1 PRPGRG
7 LLGGT
12 GGTVALILR
21 RRRQKNPDGS
31 MTLIEHLDELRTR
44 LIISV
49 AAVLVGMAIAWPL
62 YRPVFNLLT
71 NPYCHFIRQHPQLA
85 PNPKQPCALVFLSV
99 VEPFLV
105 KIKTV
110 GALGLMLA
118 LPVVLYELWRFVT
131 PALRSNER
139 RYGILFVLAS
149 IALFVLGGYFAMLTL
164 PKGLAF
170 LLGFAGTS
178 RVYTILSVGKYVGFV
193 TLLILAFGAYFE
205 FPLLLI
211 SLTMVGVLSSRKL
224 RTLRRSTIVV
234 IAIVAAVITPSQ
246 DWFTM
251 TALMVPLLVFYELS
265 ILVARLM
272 KK

>member
-1 PRPGRG
+1 
-7 LLGGT
+7 
-12 GGTVALILR
+12 
-21 RRRQKNPDGS
+21 
-31 MTLIEHLDELRTR
+31 MTLVEHLDELRTR

-49 AAVLVGMAIAWPL
+49 AAVIVGMAVAWPL

-71 NPYCHFIRQHPQLA
+71 NPYCNFMKHHPQLA
-85 PNPKQPCALVFLSV
+85 LHPQNPCALAYISI

-110 GALGLMLA
+110 GALGLCLA
-118 LPVVLYELWRFVT
+118 LPVVLYEIWRFVT
-131 PALRSNER
+131 PGLKSNER
-139 RYGILFVLAS
+139 RYAIPFVLAS
-149 IALFVLGGYFAMLTL
+149 IALFVLGGYFALLTL

-178 RVYTILSVGKYVGFV
+178 RIYTVLSVGKYVGFV
-193 TLLILAFGAYFE
+193 TLLILAFGASFE

-224 RTLRRSTIVV
+224 RAWRRYAVVV

-251 TALMVPLLVFYELS
+251 TALMFPLLVFYELS

>member
-1 PRPGRG
+1 
-7 LLGGT
+7 
-12 GGTVALILR
+12 VALILKR
-21 RRRQKNPDGS
+21 RRRRNPDGS
-31 MTLIEHLDELRTR
+31 MTLVEHLDELRTR

-49 AAVLVGMAIAWPL
+49 LAIVVGIAIAWPL
-62 YRPVFNLLT
+62 YRPVFNILT
-71 NPYCHFIRQHPQLA
+71 NPYCDFIKHHRALA
-85 PNPKQPCALVFLSV
+85 PNPQNPCALVYLSV

-110 GALGLMLA
+110 GALGLCVA
-118 LPVVLYELWRFVT
+118 LPVVLYQLWRFVT
-131 PALRSNER
+131 PGLTRGER
-139 RYGILFVLAS
+139 RYAIPFVLAS
-149 IALFVLGGYFAMLTL
+149 LLLFALGGYFALLTL

-193 TLLILAFGAYFE
+193 TLLILAFGASFE

-211 SLTMVGVLSSRKL
+211 SLTMVGILSSRKL
-224 RTLRRSTIVV
+224 REWRRYAIVI
-234 IAIVAAVITPSQ
+234 IAVVAAVITPSQ

-251 TALMVPLLVFYELS
+251 TALMVPLLIFYELS
-265 ILVARLM
+265 ILVARLL

>member
-1 PRPGRG
+1 
-7 LLGGT
+7 
-12 GGTVALILR
+12 VAVILR

-31 MTLIEHLDELRTR
+31 MTLVEHLDELRTR

-49 AAVLVGMAIAWPL
+49 AAVIVGMAVAWPL

-71 NPYCHFIRQHPQLA
+71 NPYCNFMKHHPQLA
-85 PNPKQPCALVFLSV
+85 LHPQNPCALAYISI

-110 GALGLMLA
+110 GALGLCLA
-118 LPVVLYELWRFVT
+118 LPVVLYEIWRFVT
-131 PALRSNER
+131 PGLKSNER
-139 RYGILFVLAS
+139 RYAIPFVLAS
-149 IALFVLGGYFAMLTL
+149 IALFVLGGYFALLTL

-178 RVYTILSVGKYVGFV
+178 RIYTVLSVGKYVGFV
-193 TLLILAFGAYFE
+193 TLLILAFGASFE

-224 RTLRRSTIVV
+224 RAWRRYAVVV

-251 TALMVPLLVFYELS
+251 TALMFPLLVFYELS

>member
-1 PRPGRG
+1 
-7 LLGGT
+7 
-12 GGTVALILR
+12 
-21 RRRQKNPDGS
+21 
-31 MTLIEHLDELRTR
+31 MTLVEHLDELRTR

-49 AAVLVGMAIAWPL
+49 AAVIVGMAVAWPL

-71 NPYCHFIRQHPQLA
+71 NPYCNFMKHHPQLA
-85 PNPKQPCALVFLSV
+85 LHPQNPCALAYISI

-110 GALGLMLA
+110 GALGLCLA
-118 LPVVLYELWRFVT
+118 LPVVLYEIWRFVT
-131 PALRSNER
+131 PGLKSNER
-139 RYGILFVLAS
+139 RYAIPFVLAS
-149 IALFVLGGYFAMLTL
+149 IALFVLGGYFALLTL

-178 RVYTILSVGKYVGFV
+178 RIYTVLSVGKYVGFV
-193 TLLILAFGAYFE
+193 TLLILAFGASFE

-224 RTLRRSTIVV
+224 RACRCYAFLVT
-234 IAIVAAVITPSQ
+234 AIVAAVITPSQ

-251 TALMVPLLVFYELS
+251 TALMFPLLVFYELS

>member
-1 PRPGRG
+1 

-12 GGTVALILR
+12 GGTVAVILR

-31 MTLIEHLDELRTR
+31 MTLVEHLDELRTR

-49 AAVLVGMAIAWPL
+49 AAVIVGMAVAWPL

-71 NPYCHFIRQHPQLA
+71 NPYCNFMKHHPQLA
-85 PNPKQPCALVFLSV
+85 LHPQNPCALAYISI

-110 GALGLMLA
+110 GALGLCLA
-118 LPVVLYELWRFVT
+118 LPVVLYEIWRFVT
-131 PALRSNER
+131 PGLRSNER
-139 RYGILFVLAS
+139 RYAIPFVVAS
-149 IALFVLGGYFAMLTL
+149 MALFVLGGYFALLTL

-178 RVYTILSVGKYVGFV
+178 RIYTVLSVGKYVGFV
-193 TLLILAFGAYFE
+193 TLLILAFGASFE

-224 RTLRRSTIVV
+224 RAWRRYAVVV

>member
-1 PRPGRG
+1 M
-7 LLGGT
+7 LGGT
-12 GGTVALILR
+12 GGTVAVILR

-31 MTLIEHLDELRTR
+31 MTLVEHLDELRTR

-49 AAVLVGMAIAWPL
+49 AAVIVGMAIAWPL
-62 YRPVFNLLT
+62 YRAVFNLLT
-71 NPYCHFIRQHPQLA
+71 NPYCNFMKHHPQLA
-85 PNPKQPCALVFLSV
+85 LHPQNPCALAYISI

-110 GALGLMLA
+110 GALGLCLA

-131 PALRSNER
+131 PGLTSKER
-139 RYGILFVLAS
+139 RYAIPFVLS
-149 IALFVLGGYFAMLTL
+149 SVALFILGGYFALLTL

-178 RVYTILSVGKYVGFV
+178 RIYTVLSVGKYVGFV
-193 TLLILAFGAYFE
+193 TLLILAFGASFE

-211 SLTMVGVLSSRKL
+211 SLTMVGVLSSLKL
-224 RTLRRSTIVV
+224 RAWRRYAVVV

>member
-1 PRPGRG
+1 

-12 GGTVALILR
+12 GGTVAVILR

-31 MTLIEHLDELRTR
+31 MTLVEHLDELRTR

-49 AAVLVGMAIAWPL
+49 ASIGVGFAIAWPL

-71 NPYCHFIRQHPQLA
+71 NPYCSFMKDHPQLA
-85 PNPKQPCALVFLSV
+85 LHPENPCALVYLSV

-105 KIKTV
+105 KLKTV
-110 GALGLMLA
+110 GVLALVIA
-118 LPVVLYELWRFVT
+118 LPVVLYQLWRFVT
-131 PALRSNER
+131 PALKSNER
-139 RYGILFVLAS
+139 RYAIPFVVSS
-149 IALFVLGGYFAMLTL
+149 IALFALGGYFAMLTL
-164 PKGLAF
+164 PKGLGF
-170 LLGFAGTS
+170 LLGFAGTE
-178 RVYTILSVGKYVGFV
+178 RVATILSVGKYVGFV
-193 TLLILAFGAYFE
+193 TLLILAFGASFE

-224 RTLRRSTIVV
+224 RAWRRYAVVV

-265 ILVARLM
+265 ILVARLR